1 MEQRCGPGFATGILR
16 QKTATLTRKALARRG
31 SPKNLEG
38 IVVDQAYR
46 ISDQAALTLVY
57 QLLRE
62 EGLFL
67 GLSSGINIA
76 GAARF
81 AKERGPGQI
90 IVTILCDSGH
100 KYQSKLFNAEWL
112 AAHSLDPNQAIDSI
126 LA

>member
-1 MEQRCGPGFATGILR
+1 MWSWFTNGNTDTKDGDSYAEGIG
-16 QKTATLTRKALARRG
+16 QTRVT
-31 SPKNLEG
+31 KNLEN

-46 ISDQAALTLVY
+46 ISDQAALTVVY

-81 AKERGPGQI
+81 AKERGPGQT
-90 IVTILCDSGH
+90 IVTILCDSGN

-112 AAHSLDPNQAIDSI
+112 AAHGLDPSQVIESV
-126 LA
+126 LL

>member
-1 MEQRCGPGFATGILR
+1 
-16 QKTATLTRKALARRG
+16 
-31 SPKNLEG
+31 
-38 IVVDQAYR
+38 VDEAYR
-46 ISDQAALTLVY
+46 ITDQAALTVVY

-67 GLSSGINIA
+67 GLSSGINVA

-81 AKERGPGQI
+81 AKERGRGQTV
-90 IVTILCDSGH
+90 VTILCDSGH

-112 AAHSLDPNQAIDSI
+112 AEHNLDPNRTIESV